1 MSIIIH
7 ISKGHCESSTSKDRS
22 PNEDSICMD
31 DNYDNVSINLPKHNQ
46 AKPNDLSKFEGS
58 AHTSKYSVSGDD
70 LSHLSLDS
78 MIYPRN
84 SFYNQNNQNEEEIE
98 IENRGGKYTTPEKK
112 SSSFYINNYYNNETN
127 NNYSSERVI
136 CEELNFASKNM
147 RESGNK

>member
-7 ISKGHCESSTSKDRS
+7 IPKGHCELSASKDRS
-22 PNEDSICMD
+22 PNEDSINMD
-31 DNYDNVSINLPKHNQ
+31 DNYDNASINLPKHKQ
-46 AKPNDLSKFEGS
+46 AKPNDLSKFEVS
-58 AHTSKYSVSGDD
+58 ASSKYSVSGDD

-84 SFYNQNNQNEEEIE
+84 SFYNQSNQNEEEIE
-98 IENRGGKYTTPEKK
+98 IDNRGGNYTTPEKNH
-112 SSSFYINNYYNNETN
+112 SSYYINNYYNNETN

-147 RESGNK
+147 RERSKK